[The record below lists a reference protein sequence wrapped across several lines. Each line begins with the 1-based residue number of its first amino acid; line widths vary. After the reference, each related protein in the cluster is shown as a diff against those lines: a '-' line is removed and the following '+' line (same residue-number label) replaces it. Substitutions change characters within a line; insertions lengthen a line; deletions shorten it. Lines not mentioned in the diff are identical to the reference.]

1 MNTTRKGQP
10 RRPQTPS
17 ARALPRSKP
26 GAPVVSSILNAA
38 SESSSARGP
47 RSANAASISVE
58 LRNSAMSTSPPHSA
72 GASAP
77 AQAGAGADQRGA
89 VDRRERRLVAP
100 LGGRH
105 RIAPLG
111 GRLCA

>member
-1 MNTTRKGQP
+1 MNTMRKGQP

-77 AQAGAGADQRGA
+77 AQAGAGSDQRGAADQRGLC
-89 VDRRERRLVAP
+89 LVAP

-105 RIAPLG
+105 RIAPIG